1 MVHSKDQLD
10 LKWIGLGLYSIAE
23 AHQLTCVPGATIRRW
38 LKGYRY
44 RRVDGFAEA
53 PSVWQGDI
61 LFDGPRP
68 MLTFLDLLDVR
79 IVDSFRKHGV
89 RWTIIREAAR
99 IACDTFG
106 SNHPFSMKRFR
117 TDGRRLFVDLE
128 QDGRRRL
135 LDVSDKQF
143 VFEEAISRT
152 LYDGIEFDN
161 DQAQRWYPL
170 WPNKAIVIDP
180 RVAFGRPI
188 TARSGVPA
196 DILAAAVNAEA
207 SEAVAARVY
216 RVSPSEVRA
225 AVEWHSRQAA

>member
-1 MVHSKDQLD
+1 MARNNDQPD

-23 AHQLTCVPGATIRRW
+23 AHQLTHVPSATIRRW
-38 LKGYRY
+38 IKGYRY
-44 RRVDGFAEA
+44 RRTDGFAEA

-68 MLTFLDLLDVR
+68 MLTFLDLPDVR

-89 RWTIIREAAR
+89 RWTIIRETAR

-106 SNHPFSMKRFR
+106 SNHPFSKRRFR
-117 TDGRRLFVDLE
+117 TDGRRIFVDLE
-128 QDGRRRL
+128 QGGRRRL

-152 LYDGIEFDN
+152 QYDGIEFDN
-161 DQAQRWYPL
+161 EEAQRWYPL

-180 RVAFGRPI
+180 GVAFGRPI
-188 TARSGVPA
+188 TSRSGVPA
-196 DILAAAVNAEA
+196 DILAAAVNAED
-207 SEAVAARVY
+207 SEAAAARIY
-216 RVSPSEVRA
+216 RVAPGEIRA
-225 AVEWHSRQAA
+225 AIEWHNRLAA